1 MINIYTLKHIN
12 IKVLLC
18 NTENYIHYL
27 ATIFT
32 ILYNGKESEKE
43 YIHLYLNHSTV
54 HLKHNTVNHLYFNK
68 KMYLCVCVCVY
79 KEYLLQA
86 DLLNWE
92 LDIQL
97 CAPGTKNATTL
108 WELKAQYF

>member
-1 MINIYTLKHIN
+1 M
-12 IKVLLC
+12 
-18 NTENYIHYL
+18 
-27 ATIFT
+27 FM
-32 ILYNGKESEKE
+32 S
-43 YIHLYLNHSTV
+43 
-54 HLKHNTVNHLYFNK
+54 
-68 KMYLCVCVCVY
+68 VCVCVY